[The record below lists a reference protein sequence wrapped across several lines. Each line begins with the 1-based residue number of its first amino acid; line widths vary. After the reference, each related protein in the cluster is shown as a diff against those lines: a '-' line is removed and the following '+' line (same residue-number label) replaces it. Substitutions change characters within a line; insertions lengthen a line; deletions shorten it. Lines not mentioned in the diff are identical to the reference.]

1 MEMTTL
7 NLPEDLRQALDQAV
21 AAIVEIAH
29 PELVIL
35 FGSWAEGTARPD
47 SDVDLLVVADYA
59 ERGATHAALHRVLR
73 SILGTRE
80 FDLLLYKPQ
89 EWARSR
95 RLIGFVPHE
104 ADRYGVKLVERAA

>member
-1 MEMTTL
+1 MAAETL

-47 SDVDLLVVADYA
+47 SDVDLLVVAETDNPHRLTGQLRKA
-59 ERGATHAALHRVLR
+59 IRPFFPDTPLDVVLLTPERW
-73 SILGTRE
+73 
-80 FDLLLYKPQ
+80 
-89 EWARSR
+89 EWARGIR
-95 RLIGFVPHE
+95 GFVARQ
-104 ADRYGVKLVERAA
+104 ADRKGMRLHAA

>member
-1 MEMTTL
+1 MEATAL
-7 NLPEDLRQALDQAV
+7 NLPEDLRAALDQAV

-47 SDVDLLVVADYA
+47 SDVDLLVVADSEDRVDLHA
-59 ERGATHAALHRVLR
+59 ELFQALR

-80 FDLLLYKPQ
+80 FDLLLYQPEKW
-89 EWARSR
+89 ERAR
-95 RLIGFVPHE
+95 RLIGFVPRE
-104 ADRYGVKLVERAA
+104 ADQHGVRLVDRAA